1 MRYLA
6 KQLSKDAEVLL
17 EIMQQ
22 DHVKDNIVVQN
33 TNDQINIYL
42 FHNITV

>member
-1 MRYLA
+1 M
-6 KQLSKDAEVLL
+6 SKDAEVLL

-33 TNDQINIYL
+33 TNDQINIYS